1 MHVIECLV
9 WLANLV
15 CLCCWLLDGLQRVV
29 WGEVVLHR
37 VARRRW
43 SSKEWL
49 GRRWSSK
56 EWFGGR
62 W

>member
-29 WGEVVLHR
+29 WGEVILHG
-37 VARRRW
+37 VVGGRW
-43 SSKEWL
+43 SSIAWL
-49 GRRWSSK
+49 G
-56 EWFGGR
+56 
-62 W
+62 